1 VLPGIN
7 FVIFYVGLP
16 FIDEDQKE
24 YPERVRLSALS
35 RMP

>member
-1 VLPGIN
+1 LSDIN
-7 FVIFYVGLP
+7 FVIFHAGLP
-16 FIDEDQKE
+16 FIDEDHKE